1 MKILIGGA
9 WPYANYKLH
18 LGHIAGLVGGDVLA
32 RYHRAKGD
40 DVIYVSGSDC
50 HGTPIIERAKKEG
63 ITPKDVCEKYHANFV
78 KAFNGL
84 NFSYDLYTLT
94 NTPYHHEKVKEII
107 RKILLIISII
117 GIVCSSGYLVYD
129 LVWMP
134 HVIEKKNEEFK
145 VDESDK
151 NTNPSNSGSKTEAPP
166 IQEKYAELKN
176 KYSDFAGKLIVKGLN
191 MDFPVAQYTDNSYY
205 LKYTF
210 DKVEDKHGALFV
222 DYRDDLINLSHNTII
237 YGHNMRDGTQFG
249 MLSMY
254 KKLSTYKSCPVITF
268 NTIYKDY
275 KWKVFAAFLINTK
288 PEDDNGYVFNYTR
301 TEFASD
307 EEFNEFYKEA
317 LERSYFT
324 TDIDVTPQD
333 KILTLSTCSLLID
346 DSRFVVMARLVRDDE
361 SESVDTSNAKTNPKQ
376 RVPQAWYDEK
386 KQTNPYV
393 D

>member
-1 MKILIGGA
+1 MKA
-9 WPYANYKLH
+9 
-18 LGHIAGLVGGDVLA
+18 
-32 RYHRAKGD
+32 
-40 DVIYVSGSDC
+40 
-50 HGTPIIERAKKEG
+50 
-63 ITPKDVCEKYHANFV
+63 PKSK
-78 KAFNGL
+78 
-84 NFSYDLYTLT
+84 
-94 NTPYHHEKVKEII
+94 KEII
-107 RKILLIISII
+107 RKILLIISIV

-151 NTNPSNSGSKTEAPP
+151 NTNPSNSSSKAEAPP

-176 KYSDFAGKLIVKGLN
+176 KYADFAGKLIVKGLN

-301 TEFASD
+301 TEFAND

-346 DSRFVVMARLVRDDE
+346 DSRFVVMARLVRDGE
-361 SESVDTSNAKTNPKQ
+361 SESVDTNGAKTNPKQ
-376 RVPQAWYDEK
+376 RFPQAWYDEK